1 MKMSKLA
8 KFYIGAVIAAGI
20 TATFFEPWRDLQ
32 ALRSAEWLALF
43 FFICLGLFSERL
55 SVQFRIGSGKAE
67 SSIAFIS
74 LFASTVLFARPAA
87 VIVCLAIYAIAQIGI
102 HNKPRNLA
110 AFNVAQVCVSL
121 RLATLVYAAFGG
133 EPGITA
139 TMTVLNFAGMAAAF
153 FFANQL
159 LVSVAV
165 VLMQGGRVAPTFV
178 RVASVSGANLLYD
191 LIVSPVAAVVVLL
204 HIQLGLPGLFIVVL
218 PLLLIRYS
226 YSTIQKLQ
234 QANRDVL
241 QVLVKTIETRDPYT
255 SGHSL
260 RVAQLAK
267 AIAEDL
273 ELPPTR
279 VDEIETAALVHDIGK
294 IDTIYA
300 DIIGKH
306 ASLSEAEKKL
316 IVTHAAKGAEFL
328 KTLSSFDSQIILGV
342 QHHHERWDGTGY
354 PDRLAGTQ
362 IPLAARIIMLCDS
375 VDAMLSDRPYRRAL
389 TVDQVRTELL
399 RCSGSQFDPEMVHIV
414 LQRNTLER
422 AARLALPAKHSPPAI
437 SAVG

>member
-1 MKMSKLA
+1 MNTLA
-8 KFYIGAVIAAGI
+8 KVYIGTVIGAGLGVIAYEPWAGI
-20 TATFFEPWRDLQ
+20 NSLT
-32 ALRSAEWLALF
+32 SADWLAMLF
-43 FFICLGLFSERL
+43 FIGLGLFSESL
-55 SVQFRIGSGKAE
+55 SVQFKIGSGKAE

-74 LFASTVLFARPAA
+74 LFASTVLLSRPAA
-87 VIVCLAIYAIAQIGI
+87 VIVCLSIYTIAQIVI
-102 HNKPRNLA
+102 HHKPAHLA
-110 AFNVAQVCVSL
+110 TFNVAQVCVSL
-121 RLATLVYAAFGG
+121 WLASLVYAAFGG
-133 EPGITA
+133 QSGTTA
-139 TMTVLNFAGMAAAF
+139 SLTVMNFAGMAAAF

-159 LVSVAV
+159 LVSIAV
-165 VLMQGGRVAPTFV
+165 VLTQGGRIASTFA

-191 LIVSPVAAVVVLL
+191 LIVSPVAAVVVIL
-204 HIQLGLPGLFIVVL
+204 HIHLGLPGLFIVVL

-273 ELPPTR
+273 ELQPTR

-306 ASLSEAEKKL
+306 STLSDAEKKL

-328 KTLSSFDSQIILGV
+328 RTLSSFDSQIILGV

-354 PDRLAGTQ
+354 PDRLAGRE

-389 TVDQVRTELL
+389 SVDQVRAELL
-399 RCSGSQFDPEMVHIV
+399 RCSGSQFDPEIVQIV

-422 AARLALPAKHSPPAI
+422 AARLAMPMKHAPPVI